1 MCVSPFPTLS
11 QNYSSNNLFEND
23 ILKKVFLSAGTP
35 LNIRY
40 TVNMEACVFALKSTV
55 LSLVVCKGQ
64 IFLQGRRV
72 QGKWP
77 YEGLSVLTYVR
88 TVSDFGFFYS

>member
-1 MCVSPFPTLS
+1 
-11 QNYSSNNLFEND
+11 
-23 ILKKVFLSAGTP
+23 
-35 LNIRY
+35 
-40 TVNMEACVFALKSTV
+40 MEACVFALKSTV

-88 TVSDFGFFYS
+88 TVSVFGFFYS